1 MNIQYA
7 IIKWQVKDVVEGII
21 EKMYKLDQKAYDMA
35 QSLKEYLD
43 ELEEIIYED
52 ENDNYLE
59 VEVEKYEKL

>member
-52 ENDNYLE
+52 ENDNY
-59 VEVEKYEKL
+59 